1 MAKQSPLQRT
11 SGSLFDVAPKPG
23 EGKGFNS
30 TAPSAYDE
38 SDFASKHVTI
48 WAPISAAFG
57 VLSLSALVSLPFL
70 FLSIFAVVAGLIAF
84 YAIFKSGGEASGRGV
99 ASAGLILGLAT
110 LIGAPTHNYVY
121 RKDFGRQADQ
131 FAQYWFESVKD
142 ENIALSRLAQE
153 PYWQRAPFVTHDDVV
168 DYWIRSKSGDEEP
181 HDAVHSYLS
190 NPTLLTI
197 NYCGDR
203 AKMTRYSVVEDYLSS
218 SKEMTSRIYA
228 VTIDPKTH
236 EELRQTFFINL
247 LMERVERKTP
257 QGQRLVGWK
266 IIMNNF
272 RPLPLDAQ
280 GRPYVKQD

>member
-121 RKDFGRQADQ
+121 RKDFGRA
-131 FAQYWFESVKD
+131 APRRRSSSESSSRRRRR
-142 ENIALSRLAQE
+142 ELRTALAASTALAQVA
-153 PYWQRAPFVTHDDVV
+153 RARCF
-168 DYWIRSKSGDEEP
+168 
-181 HDAVHSYLS
+181 
-190 NPTLLTI
+190 
-197 NYCGDR
+197 
-203 AKMTRYSVVEDYLSS
+203 
-218 SKEMTSRIYA
+218 
-228 VTIDPKTH
+228 
-236 EELRQTFFINL
+236 
-247 LMERVERKTP
+247 
-257 QGQRLVGWK
+257 RL
-266 IIMNNF
+266 
-272 RPLPLDAQ
+272 
-280 GRPYVKQD
+280 